1 MSDTSV
7 SPKTTNLKAPELIAL
22 LCFVLSGFAA
32 LVYEISWIRK
42 ASVIVGGTT
51 YAVSTVLAVF
61 FGGLAIGSHVFGK
74 RTQNQKTPIK
84 LYGKLEIGI

>member
-7 SPKTTNLKAPELIAL
+7 SPKSTSLKTSELIAL

-51 YAVSTVLAVF
+51 YAVSTVL
-61 FGGLAIGSHVFGK
+61 GLKIHLRIPVRVVQNDYIGSVQVD
-74 RTQNQKTPIK
+74 TETASTS
-84 LYGKLEIGI
+84 

>member
-7 SPKTTNLKAPELIAL
+7 STKVNSLKTPELIAL
-22 LCFVLSGFAA
+22 ICFVLSGFAA

-61 FGGLAIGSHVFGK
+61 FAGRFLSQVFTNTELTVDKFQK
-74 RTQNQKTPIK
+74 RIV
-84 LYGKLEIGI
+84 IVC